1 MEDVD
6 ETPRAEEELGRE
18 SYTRI
23 EAGFELTDTQ
33 TQLARQ
39 CRQVRGAPL
48 EYDASARL
56 RHRRIALA
64 AAGQE

>member
-6 ETPRAEEELGRE
+6 ETPQAEEELGRE
-18 SYTRI
+18 SNICI

-39 CRQVRGAPL
+39 CRQVPGAPVK
-48 EYDASARL
+48 
-56 RHRRIALA
+56 
-64 AAGQE
+64 QV